1 MGAHPD
7 GAVICRGL
15 VHTLL
20 AGLSL
25 DYHHSILLVD
35 RLEGGQVP
43 EMAVL
48 KTARSKVPDCCLS
61 LSLVARVAE

>member
-1 MGAHPD
+1 MVARPD
-7 GAVICRGL
+7 GAVTCHGL

-25 DYHHSILLVD
+25 DYHHSMLLVD

>member
-1 MGAHPD
+1 MTCH
-7 GAVICRGL
+7 GL

-25 DYHHSILLVD
+25 DYHHAMLLVD

-43 EMAVL
+43 EMAVSSIE
-48 KTARSKVPDCCLS
+48 TARSKVPDCCLS
-61 LSLVARVAE
+61 LSIVVRVAE